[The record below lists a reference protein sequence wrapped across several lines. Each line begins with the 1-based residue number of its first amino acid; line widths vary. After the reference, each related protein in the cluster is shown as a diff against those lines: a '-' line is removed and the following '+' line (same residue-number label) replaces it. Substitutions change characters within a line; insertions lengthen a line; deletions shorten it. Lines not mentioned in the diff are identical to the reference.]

1 MAAWRAFTHGVHTLL
16 RGRAA
21 DRDLDEELQHFVDES
36 ARELE
41 ASGMSRGDAVRE
53 ARRRIGNTLPMR
65 EEVRASGW
73 EHRFEVLAADLRLA
87 MRRLVRN
94 RTFAAVTVTTLAL
107 GIGSATAILT
117 VAAPILVRT
126 LPFPGADR
134 IYAVWD
140 RGQDGRAEVTFGSF
154 LEVEQRSRTLESTA
168 VWRTW
173 EPALSGFD
181 IPERLEGQSVSAGF
195 FRVFGV
201 SPRPGR
207 AFTAE
212 DDRPGGP
219 PVVLISDRLW
229 RRRFGADPGVVGRP
243 ITLDGNPHEVIGV
256 MPAAFEHRLM
266 PQADVWRA
274 LQYDRTLPALQGR
287 EWGHHLRMVARTR
300 EGVSRDAAMSELAQI
315 GRDRIAAFAR
325 PPWAGMA
332 EGLTIEPLH
341 ADLTREV
348 LPAMTAVTAAA
359 ALLLLIACVNVANL
373 LLGRDANRRGEFA
386 MRTAL
391 GAARSRLVRQLLT
404 ETLVLAALG
413 GAAGVLLAS
422 VFVRT
427 LIWLGTDGLPHAALI
442 TPQAPVLG
450 LSAAITALVGL
461 AVGLMPALANGD
473 LRARIPQGSWQASS
487 AHRSMRRGLVVAEV
501 AFALVLLVGAGL
513 LLQSLQR
520 LFAISPGFDARDVLT
535 MRVQVAGQRYR
546 DDAAVRR
553 FFDEALAA
561 VEQVPGV
568 ATAALTTQLPLSG
581 DADIYGLR
589 FESSPADAVADSGG
603 AFRYGVSP
611 GYFEVMSI
619 PLRRGR
625 LLSEQD
631 RTGPPTVVVSESLA
645 RRRFPNA
652 DPIGQRLH
660 IGPTDR
666 PWFTIVGVVGDVTQ
680 PSLDTDWFDAV
691 YHPSSQWHFV
701 DPAFSLV
708 VRTRGDAAAMAP
720 AVRAAVWS
728 VDKDQPIVRVA
739 TLETVVA
746 ATARERRFA
755 LLLFEAFGLAALL
768 LTGVG
773 IYGVVSGGVADRTR
787 EIGIRTALGASRAT
801 ILSAVLGE
809 GARMAAVGIV
819 IGVVGALASTRWL
832 TTLLFGV
839 SPIDPLSF
847 GVVVV
852 LLMGVTLAACWL
864 PARRAASVDP
874 AVTLRIE

>member
-1 MAAWRAFTHGVHTLL
+1 MGAWRAFTQGLRAL
-16 RGRAA
+16 ARGRAA
-21 DRDLDEELQHFVDES
+21 DRDVDEELQHFIDES

-41 ASGMSRGDAVRE
+41 ASGMRPAEAVRE

-73 EHRFEVLAADLRLA
+73 EYSFEVLAADVRLA
-87 MRRLVRN
+87 LRRLVRN
-94 RTFAAVTVTTLAL
+94 PGFAFVTITTLAL
-107 GIGSATAILT
+107 GIGSATAIVT

-140 RGQDGRAEVTFGSF
+140 RAQDGRAEVTFGSF
-154 LEVEQRSRTLESTA
+154 LEVEQRSRTLEATA
-168 VWRTW
+168 AWRTW
-173 EPALSGFD
+173 QPALSGFD
-181 IPERLEGQSVSAGF
+181 IPERLEGQGVSAGY

-201 SPRPGR
+201 SPRLGR
-207 AFTAE
+207 PFTAE
-212 DDRPGGP
+212 DDRPAGP

-229 RRRFGADPGVVGRP
+229 RRRFAADPGIVGRP
-243 ITLDGNPHEVIGV
+243 ITLDGLAHEVIGV

-266 PQADVWRA
+266 PPADVWRA

-300 EGVSRDAAMSELAQI
+300 DGVSRDAAAAELAQI

-325 PPWAGMA
+325 PPWADMA
-332 EGLTIEPLH
+332 EGLIIEPLH
-341 ADLTREV
+341 ADLTRHL

-359 ALLLLIACVNVANL
+359 ALLLLIACVNVTNL
-373 LLGRDANRRGEFA
+373 LLGRDANRRAEFA

-391 GAARSRLVRQLLT
+391 GAGRSRLVRQLLT
-404 ETLVLAALG
+404 ETLVLSALG
-413 GAAGVLLAS
+413 GGAGALLATLL
-422 VFVRT
+422 VRA
-427 LIWLGTDGLPHAALI
+427 LIWLGPEGHTALI
-442 TPQAPVLG
+442 TPEAPVLAVA
-450 LSAAITALVGL
+450 AAITALVGL
-461 AVGLMPALANGD
+461 AVGLAPALANGD
-473 LRARIPQGSWQASS
+473 LRARIPQGSWQASP

-513 LLQSLQR
+513 LFQSLQR
-520 LFAISPGFDARDVLT
+520 LFAISPGFDEQDVLT
-535 MRVQVAGQRYR
+535 MRVQVTGQRYR
-546 DDAAVRR
+546 DDAVAQR
-553 FFDEALAA
+553 FFAEALAA
-561 VEQVPGV
+561 AQQVPGV

-589 FESSPADAVADSGG
+589 FESSAADAVADHGG

-611 GYFEVMSI
+611 GYFEAMRI

-625 LLSEQD
+625 LLAEHDQ
-631 RTGPPTVVVSESLA
+631 TGSPAIVVSESLA
-645 RRRFPNA
+645 RRRFPDA

-660 IGPTDR
+660 VGPSDR

-680 PSLDTDWFDAV
+680 SSLETDWFDAV
-691 YHPSSQWHFV
+691 YHVPSQWHFV
-701 DPAFSLV
+701 DRAYSLV
-708 VRTRGDAAAMAP
+708 VRMRGDAAAMAP

-728 VDKDQPIVRVA
+728 VDKDQPIVGVA

-768 LTGVG
+768 LTAVG
-773 IYGVVSGGVADRTR
+773 IYGVVAGGVTDRTR
-787 EIGIRTALGASRAT
+787 EIGIRTALGASRSA
-801 ILSAVLGE
+801 ILGAVLGE
-809 GARMAAVGIV
+809 GVRMAAVGIA
-819 IGVVGALASTRWL
+819 IGVLVALASTRWL
-832 TTLLFGV
+832 TALLFGV
-839 SPIDPLSF
+839 SPVDPLSF

-864 PARRAASVDP
+864 PALRAATVDP
-874 AVTLRIE
+874 VTAIRTE